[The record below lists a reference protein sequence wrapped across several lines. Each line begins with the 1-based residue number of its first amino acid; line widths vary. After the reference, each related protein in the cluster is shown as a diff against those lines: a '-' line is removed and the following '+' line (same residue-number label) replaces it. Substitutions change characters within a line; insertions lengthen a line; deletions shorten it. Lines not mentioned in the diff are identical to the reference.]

1 MIKVVRF
8 LILREKN
15 KLGVIYTWV
24 NFPGR
29 QFFQLNK
36 LSKKQLYIYKWS
48 GLSVADKCVDTTF
61 TIKYFVQNNKT
72 KRPY

>member
-1 MIKVVRF
+1 M
-8 LILREKN
+8 
-15 KLGVIYTWV
+15 
-24 NFPGR
+24 
-29 QFFQLNK
+29 
-36 LSKKQLYIYKWS
+36 YKWS